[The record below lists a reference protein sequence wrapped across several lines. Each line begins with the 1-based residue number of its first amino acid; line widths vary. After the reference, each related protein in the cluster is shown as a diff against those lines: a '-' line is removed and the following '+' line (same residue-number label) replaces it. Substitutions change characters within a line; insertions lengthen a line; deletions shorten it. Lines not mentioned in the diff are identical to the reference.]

1 MEDCLEKWRQALE
14 RREMKRNGS
23 RQKQDRIQE
32 DVCPNGRE
40 AGRNV
45 RVQGEEAVQVDGFNY
60 SGGRGQPSRPMNRAW
75 ERWRIECR
83 QDGVGGDKYQGWL
96 VTEGQQ
102 QEWKVRFMRHLWDLR

>member
-1 MEDCLEKWRQALE
+1 MKDFVTLAIRYTLYKSREQMEDCLEKWRQALE

-60 SGGRGQPSRPMNRAW
+60 SGGRGQPSRPMNRA
-75 ERWRIECR
+75 
-83 QDGVGGDKYQGWL
+83 
-96 VTEGQQ
+96 
-102 QEWKVRFMRHLWDLR
+102 

>member
-40 AGRNV
+40 VEMWGCKEKKQCRWMGLNTREGGV
-45 RVQGEEAVQVDGFNY
+45 NHPDQWTVHERGEE
-60 SGGRGQPSRPMNRAW
+60 
-75 ERWRIECR
+75 
-83 QDGVGGDKYQGWL
+83 
-96 VTEGQQ
+96 
-102 QEWKVRFMRHLWDLR
+102 